1 MRQQPYDFG
10 QSDPDHS
17 NTAAESPQYGY
28 EPRRSYYDF
37 TTIQPG
43 RKRRKKR
50 VSIRRVIST
59 VLAIVGGCLF
69 ALPFLQVFGVF
80 HFFGLGPGRD
90 ETPDYLV
97 SSFSF
102 MPMAFLGFFLLFIS
116 VFVGGGRK

>member
-1 MRQQPYDFG
+1 MGQQPYGFDEPERDR
-10 QSDPDHS
+10 SE
-17 NTAAESPQYGY
+17 TAPESPQYGY
-28 EPRRSYYDF
+28 EQRDSYYDF

-43 RKRRKKR
+43 SKGRKKR

-69 ALPFLQVFGVF
+69 ALPFLQIFGVF
-80 HFFGLGPGRD
+80 HFLGLGPGRD

-97 SSFSF
+97 NSFSL

>member
-80 HFFGLGPGRD
+80 HFLGLGP
-90 ETPDYLV
+90 EKMTPEHFNRT
-97 SSFSF
+97 FSF
-102 MPMAFLGFFLLFIS
+102 MTTAFIGFALMAVSTFIR
-116 VFVGGGRK
+116 GKGK